1 MSPEIVYKDPNEVK
15 IHTFDWT
22 RGLNSGA
29 VVQGTNTWSATPS
42 GLTFASQT
50 IQAGGLK
57 TSALISAGVAG
68 ETYIVTNRVT
78 TSDGETLEES
88 GTLEVEES
96 ST

>member
-1 MSPEIVYKDPNEVK
+1 MSPEIIEKDPEEVK

-22 RGLNSGA
+22 RGLNTDA
-29 VVQGTNTWSATPS
+29 VVQGTNTWSVSPS
-42 GLTFASQT
+42 GPTFSSQT

-57 TSALISAGVAG
+57 TSALISGGTAG
-68 ETYIVTNRVT
+68 EIYIVTNRVT

-88 GTLEVEES
+88 GTLKVEQS